1 MRVAVLWYA
10 LTGYLNA
17 CLKALAATQ
26 STEIFVVHK
35 SPHPQAPFDSD
46 QFGWIPNQHYW
57 QSNLDLSDLESRIAA
72 FRPDVIVSVGW
83 TVREYR
89 SLNRSY
95 AGKCLRIMTMDN
107 NWHSTPRQWLG
118 VITAPFLIR
127 PIADA
132 VWVPGERQSIF
143 AAKLGFRRRD
153 ILQGLYSCDHEA
165 FAQTYESRR
174 RIGGSL
180 PRKFLFVGRF
190 VEEKGIPVLIEAYRK
205 YRQLSANPWPL
216 ICCGTG
222 PLQPL
227 LANEVGIQVQGFVQ
241 PSSLPAVFCEAGCLL
256 LPSSFEP
263 WGVVVHEAA
272 SAGLII
278 LASSSVGA
286 TPHLVQNNYNG
297 YVFEPDNSDDLAALM
312 ARLDKMEVKK
322 LGKMASASFNLSQ
335 QFTPDRWAESLVNF
349 VENRPSFNKH

>member
-17 CLKALAATQ
+17 CLKALAAIPN
-26 STEIFVVHK
+26 TEIFVAHK
-35 SPHPQAPFDSD
+35 RPHPQAPFDSD
-46 QFGWIPNQHYW
+46 QFGWITNQHYW
-57 QSNLDLSDLESRIAA
+57 QSSSDLSDLGAKITA
-72 FRPDVIVSVGW
+72 FKPDVIVSVGW
-83 TVREYR
+83 NVREYR
-89 SLNRSY
+89 SLSRSY

-118 VITAPFLIR
+118 VMSAPFLIK

-143 AAKLGFRRRD
+143 AGKLGFRQRD
-153 ILQGLYSCDHEA
+153 ILRGLYSCDHGA
-165 FAQTYESRR
+165 FAQIYESRR

-190 VEEKGIPVLIEAYRK
+190 VEEKGIPILLEAYRK

-222 PLQPL
+222 PLESL
-227 LANEVGIQVQGFVQ
+227 LANEPGIQVRGFVQ
-241 PSSLPAVFCEAGCLL
+241 PSRLPGEFSDAGCFL

-263 WGVVVHEAA
+263 WGVVVHEAV
-272 SAGLII
+272 SAGLVIV
-278 LASSSVGA
+278 ASSSVGA

-297 YVFEPDNSDDLAALM
+297 YVFEPGNSNDLAALM
-312 ARLDKMEVKK
+312 ARLDKMDAKK
-322 LGKMASASFNLSQ
+322 LEKMGSASFNLSQ
-335 QFTPDRWAESLVNF
+335 QFTPDRWAESLVSF
-349 VENRPSFNKH
+349 VEHTLSSCKP